1 MEMEKSNGPRTKPL
15 GTPYLRDRTS
25 DVGAF
30 TCTVCCLSVRND
42 ASRVCVSGDSLF
54 TADFRK
60 RRSWSITSKA
70 LAKSTKRAPQ
80 NLLSFILES
89 HWSTR
94 LVKAVLQE

>member
-1 MEMEKSNGPRTKPL
+1 MQKSNGPRTKPW

-25 DVGAF
+25 DVDAF
-30 TCTVCCLSVRND
+30 TYTVCFLSVRND
-42 ASRVCVSGDSLF
+42 ASRVSVPGDNPY
-54 TADFRK
+54 TASFRR

-70 LAKSTKRAPQ
+70 LAKPIKRAPQ

-94 LVKAVLQE
+94 LVKAVSLE

>member
-1 MEMEKSNGPRTKPL
+1 M
-15 GTPYLRDRTS
+15 RDRTS
-25 DVGAF
+25 DVDAF
-30 TCTVCCLSVRND
+30 TRTVCFLSVRND
-42 ASRVCVSGDSLF
+42 ANRVSVPGVNPY
-54 TADFRK
+54 TASFQR

-94 LVKAVLQE
+94 LVKAVCHE